1 MDERSGSGVKAATMT
16 TNTKPTNGDGLDAP
30 HDQPA
35 KSTTKSTHILRAIHS
50 FFQRAAS
57 GFIID
62 RGISLDSILLL
73 ILAVFMLVQE
83 VLQWMR

>member
-1 MDERSGSGVKAATMT
+1 MT

-35 KSTTKSTHILRAIHS
+35 KSTTKSTCILRAIRI
-50 FFQRAAS
+50 FVQRAAC
-57 GFIID
+57 GFTID
-62 RGISLDSILLL
+62 RGIGLDSILLL
-73 ILAVFMLVQE
+73 ILAVIILVQE